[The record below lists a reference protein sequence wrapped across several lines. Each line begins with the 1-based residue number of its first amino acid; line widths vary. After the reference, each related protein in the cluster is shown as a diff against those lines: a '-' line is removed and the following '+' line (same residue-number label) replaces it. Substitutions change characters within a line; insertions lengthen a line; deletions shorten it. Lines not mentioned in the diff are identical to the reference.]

1 MSPTTVWPIL
11 SRNTTLIETDDSW
24 NLDSPTDLLRE
35 FQLCVLSGSLF
46 VLSILVLLG
55 LSRVKL
61 FVYLNVSGRL
71 TSSLCDDNG

>member
-35 FQLCVLSGSLF
+35 FQLCVLSGRLF